1 MSSSPDTPLLQL
13 SGIVKHYGTVRALQ
27 GASLTVHPNEV
38 VALVGDNGAGKS
50 TMIKVISGVIQPD
63 EGEIAV
69 DGRPVTFSSPLDP
82 RGHGI
87 ETVYQD
93 LALAPDLD
101 PAANLFLGREVLRG
115 GLLGRLGMLDKPK
128 MRRQADDAFAR
139 LSVGLQDTRSTV
151 GTMSGGQRQGIAVAR
166 AVLWASRLVL
176 MDEPT
181 AALGVVQTGRVRALI
196 ESVREQGVSVVL
208 VSHNLPFVFEVADR
222 IEVLRLGRRVA
233 VFTRAEATAERVLG
247 AMTGALAEMPP
258 GDPAEAQA
266 GAANGDRP
274 AAAPD
279 TMISTAINAT
289 TDGTGGPDG
298 TDGVSRTRGTEA

>member
-1 MSSSPDTPLLQL
+1 MTGETNTPILQL
-13 SGIVKHYGTVRALQ
+13 AGIVKRYGTVRALQ
-27 GASLTVHPNEV
+27 DAALTVRRNEV

-63 EGEIAV
+63 AGQITV
-69 DGRPVTFSSPLDP
+69 DGSPVTFGSPLEP
-82 RGHGI
+82 RRHGI

-115 GLLGRLGMLDKPK
+115 GLLGRLGVLDKPR
-128 MRRQADDAFAR
+128 MRARADEAFTR
-139 LSVGLQDTRSTV
+139 LGVGLQDTRSQV

-196 ESVREQGVSVVL
+196 ESVREQGVSVLL

-233 VFTRAEATAERVLG
+233 VFSRAEATAERVLG
-247 AMTGALAEMPP
+247 AMTGALET
-258 GDPAEAQA
+258 
-266 GAANGDRP
+266 NGP
-274 AAAPD
+274 
-279 TMISTAINAT
+279 
-289 TDGTGGPDG
+289 
-298 TDGVSRTRGTEA
+298 E

>member
-1 MSSSPDTPLLQL
+1 MSSDVAPPILQL
-13 SGIVKHYGTVRALQ
+13 SGIVKHYGTVRALEQ
-27 GASLTVHPNEV
+27 GALTVQRNEV

-63 EGEIAV
+63 AGRIEV
-69 DGRPVTFSSPLDP
+69 DGQPVTFGSPLAP
-82 RGHGI
+82 RRHGI

-101 PAANLFLGREVLRG
+101 PAANVFLGREVLRG
-115 GLLGRLGMLDKPK
+115 GLLGRLGMLDKPQ
-128 MRRQADDAFAR
+128 MRTQADEAFAR
-139 LSVGLQDTRSTV
+139 LGVGLQDTRSQV

-181 AALGVVQTGRVRALI
+181 AALGVVQTSRVRALI
-196 ESVREQGVSVVL
+196 ESVREQGVSVLL

-233 VFTRAEATAERVLG
+233 VYSRGEATAERVLG
-247 AMTGALAEMPP
+247 AMTGAVE
-258 GDPAEAQA
+258 
-266 GAANGDRP
+266 
-274 AAAPD
+274 
-279 TMISTAINAT
+279 TA
-289 TDGTGGPDG
+289 
-298 TDGVSRTRGTEA
+298 

>member
-27 GASLTVHPNEV
+27 DASLTVYPNEV

-63 EGEIAV
+63 EGEIVV
-69 DGRPVTFSSPLDP
+69 DGRPVAFSSPLDP
-82 RGHGI
+82 RSHGI

-101 PAANLFLGREVLRG
+101 PAANLFLGREVLRS
-115 GLLGRLGMLDKPK
+115 GLLGRLGMLDKPE

-247 AMTGALAEMPP
+247 AMTGMLAEAPP
-258 GDPAEAQA
+258 GDLAEAAA
-266 GAANGDRP
+266 GTG
-274 AAAPD
+274 PD
-279 TMISTAINAT
+279 TMIGTTINAK
-289 TDGTGGPDG
+289 TDGSGRVDG
-298 TDGVSRTRGTEA
+298 SGDVSGISGTEG